1 MVLSCVS
8 VCVCT
13 LHVCMYMYVCATV
26 TTLAS
31 ISFVS
36 TFQARYMYIQL
47 LFRLFLINNSWLFD
61 NTFHSRVSMA
71 RKS

>member
-13 LHVCMYMYVCATV
+13 LHVCMYMYVCASV

-36 TFQARYMYIQL
+36 TFHVRCMYVRL
-47 LFRLFLINNSWLFD
+47 SFRLFLIINSWIFD
-61 NTFHSRVSMA
+61 NTFRSKVIMA
-71 RKS
+71 

>member
-13 LHVCMYMYVCATV
+13 LHVCMYMYVCASV

-31 ISFVS
+31 TSFVS
-36 TFQARYMYIQL
+36 TFQVRYMYVRL
-47 LFRLFLINNSWLFD
+47 LFRLFLIIKSWIFD
-61 NTFHSRVSMA
+61 NTFRSKVMA
-71 RKS
+71 